1 VSLIMGDYVTIM
13 RKRLQDVIP
22 ISVELYGMLSK
33 YIKPE
38 SNDLNSDRSIQVW
51 CFQFDYLTILTS
63 SCNTSS
69 VVVMVRALAWNDL

>member
-1 VSLIMGDYVTIM
+1 MSLIMGDYVTIM

-38 SNDLNSDRSIQVW
+38 SNDLKSNRSIQV
-51 CFQFDYLTILTS
+51 
-63 SCNTSS
+63 
-69 VVVMVRALAWNDL
+69 